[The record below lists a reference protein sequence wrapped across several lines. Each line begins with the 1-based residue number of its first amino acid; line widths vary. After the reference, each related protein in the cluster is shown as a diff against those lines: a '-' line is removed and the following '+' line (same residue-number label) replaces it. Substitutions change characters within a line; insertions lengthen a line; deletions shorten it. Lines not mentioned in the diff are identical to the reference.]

1 MTHISESAMQGSG
14 KLSQEGSGYDHPAG
28 QISFGIGGGLGMRS
42 RLLSASEG
50 ETGNTIDLP
59 WTTMIPL

>member
-1 MTHISESAMQGSG
+1 MTHISESAMRGSG
-14 KLSQEGSGYDHPAG
+14 EIAHEGSYDHPAG
-28 QISFGIGGGLGMRS
+28 QISLGIGGGLGMRS

>member
-14 KLSQEGSGYDHPAG
+14 NLPQDGGYDHPAG
-28 QISFGIGGGLGMRS
+28 QISFGIGGGLSMRS

-50 ETGNTIDLP
+50 EAGNTIDLP

>member
-1 MTHISESAMQGSG
+1 MTHIGESAMQGSG
-14 KLSQEGSGYDHPAG
+14 KPAHEGSYDHPAG
-28 QISFGIGGGLGMRS
+28 QISLGIGGGLGMRS